1 MPAPEVSGDDQLRM
15 LLEAAGLRCNQA
27 RRQLAG
33 RLRSEARPMSAE
45 DLRLA
50 EPSLPY
56 SSIYRTLAALI
67 QAGVVRRMAGIDGNA
82 RFELTEAVSGEH
94 HHHHLACADCGAMET
109 LVLPAGVENGLKRAA
124 AAVRRSGRFTV
135 ESHHVELIGRC
146 AACAARLRRR

>member
-1 MPAPEVSGDDQLRM
+1 MPAPQVSGDDQLRM

-27 RRQLAG
+27 RRQVAG

-67 QAGVVRRMAGIDGNA
+67 QAGVVRRLAGIDGNA

-94 HHHHLACADCGAMET
+94 HHHHLACADCGAMEA
-109 LVLPAGVENGLKRAA
+109 LVLPAGVENGLERAA

>member
-1 MPAPEVSGDDQLRM
+1 
-15 LLEAAGLRCNQA
+15 
-27 RRQLAG
+27 
-33 RLRSEARPMSAE
+33 MSAE

-67 QAGVVRRMAGIDGNA
+67 QAGAVRRLAGIDGNA

-94 HHHHLACADCGAMET
+94 HHHHLACAGCGAMEP
-109 LVLPAGVENGLKRAA
+109 LVLPAGVENGLERAA
-124 AAVRRSGRFTV
+124 AAVRRAGRFTV

-146 AACAARLRRR
+146 AVCAARLRRR